1 MKANELR
8 IGNFISD
15 TNASDRF
22 FAPVKKLD
30 FSRCYYGQFH
40 SAYSDLKPI
49 PLTEDWLLRFG
60 FQDDNKEER
69 EKYKHFPTNF
79 LRKNVTPLSRY
90 FWVYRENDPLLAK
103 RKDIRG
109 IEQGEFQ
116 VWANQS
122 YCMSVQYVHELQN
135 LYFALTKQELTLNI
149 DR

>member
-1 MKANELR
+1 MKSEELR
-8 IGNFISD
+8 IGNIIKQGRIISFYESGVHVGFGA
-15 TNASDRF
+15 T
-22 FAPVKKLD
+22 
-30 FSRCYYGQFH
+30 
-40 SAYSDLKPI
+40 YSFNNIEPI

-135 LYFALTKQELTLNI
+135 LYFALTKQELTLKI